1 MNTTFVNTI
10 TVEDYNTLIEAVGW
24 GTRHPERVRLAI
36 ERSNFF
42 IAAQKDNQ
50 TIGMARVVQDG
61 LQALV
66 MDVVVLPEYQGQG
79 IGKTLMVHVMEYL
92 ETASQ
97 GGGLFVNLMSAIDR
111 VGFYEQFGFESR
123 PNNKRGPGMTK
134 WISGEDAAI

>member
-1 MNTTFVNTI
+1 MNIIYVYTI
-10 TVEDYNTLIEAVGW
+10 TVEEYNTLIEAVGW

-36 ERSNFF
+36 ERSDFF
-42 IAAQKDNQ
+42 IAAQIGNQ

-66 MDVVVLPEYQGQG
+66 MDVVVLPEYQGKG

-97 GGGLFVNLMSAIDR
+97 GGGLFVNLMSAVDR
-111 VGFYEQFGFESR
+111 VGFYEQFGFERR
-123 PNNKRGPGMTK
+123 PNDKRGPGMTK
-134 WISGEDAAI
+134 WIEKKGQI